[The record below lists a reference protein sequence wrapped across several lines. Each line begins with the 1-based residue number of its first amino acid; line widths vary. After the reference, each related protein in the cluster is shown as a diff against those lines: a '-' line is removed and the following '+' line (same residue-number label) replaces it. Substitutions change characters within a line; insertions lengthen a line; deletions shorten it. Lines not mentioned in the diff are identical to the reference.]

1 MPSDT
6 YIAADPR
13 ESSLAGARAWFAE
26 RGLTRPRRG
35 KWIAG
40 VGAGFA
46 RRYDWNPLVVRLVI
60 IASIM
65 LPGPQGLAYM
75 ALWFLMPRD
84 PESATSRNAAPLVRH
99 TRAGGAGLRSLSS
112 GQAIGRGAATGR

>member
-35 KWIAG
+35 QWIAG

-60 IASIM
+60 IASIV
-65 LPGPQGLAYM
+65 LPGSQVLAYV
-75 ALWFLMPRD
+75 ALWILMPRD
-84 PESATSRNAAPLVRH
+84 PEST
-99 TRAGGAGLRSLSS
+99 T
-112 GQAIGRGAATGR
+112 